1 MIRQVAGTIFHHA
14 NADVI
19 KLLCPP
25 VRDSG
30 FAFVFRAVDFQPIGG
45 AEGNVFQIQRKA
57 TFLRGW
63 NIPARNA
70 A

>member
-1 MIRQVAGTIFHHA
+1 
-14 NADVI
+14 
-19 KLLCPP
+19 

-70 A
+70 ASNTIPAVRPDAGKA